1 MRVHRKGWTYT
12 NLHLSLPIAIE
23 DVDFLDSYLIY
34 YLVSYFVHS
43 RENIIRHRHQYHQG
57 HLTNI
62 NKHIKPFAWL
72 DQHSRWIAN
81 IHKPES
87 FFFFRS
93 FRKLLCRSLVEK
105 PSPSIQTLKNYIT
118 HRIGRI
124 ALLPIY
130 YLTTLLNLRFLVGIV
145 VSTLWL
151 NNSQTGK
158 EPLKR
163 LPLGSHGRQE
173 CGAWGY
179 VRHIHYL
186 HRS

>member
-23 DVDFLDSYLIY
+23 DVDFLDSYLTI
-34 YLVSYFVHS
+34 LYFTS
-43 RENIIRHRHQYHQG
+43 FTRGKTSFDIDINIIKG
-57 HLTNI
+57 IWPTSINI
-62 NKHIKPFAWL
+62 SNLSLGLISIRGELQTFINLRA
-72 DQHSRWIAN
+72 
-81 IHKPES
+81 
-87 FFFFRS
+87 FFRS

-105 PSPSIQTLKNYIT
+105 PSPSIQTSKNYIT

-124 ALLPIY
+124 DLLPIY
-130 YLTTLLNLRFLVGIV
+130 YLTTLLILRFLVGIV

-173 CGAWGY
+173 CGAWWH